1 MKSCQLF
8 LICLLGAAHASA
20 SNSETVAQ
28 PPVAF
33 VASSSANMRT
43 SEFTARSVPKTAKL
57 HHKPTAQANLADIG
71 GKVVKDMRA
80 GSAFVQGRVVK
91 AGAADSWLV
100 ALAALGLVFFQLR
113 RKHKS
118 LPQRRI
124 APYA

>member
-1 MKSCQLF
+1 MKGCHLF
-8 LICLLGAAHASA
+8 LICLLATAHASA
-20 SNSETVAQ
+20 SNSETAAQ
-28 PPVAF
+28 PA
-33 VASSSANMRT
+33 VASAASNTASTRT
-43 SEFTARSVPKTAKL
+43 SGFTARSVAKPGKL

-71 GKVVKDMRA
+71 GKVVKDMKA

-91 AGAADSWLV
+91 AGTSDSWLV
-100 ALAALGLVFFQLR
+100 ALAAFGLVFFQLR